1 MYICVSCM
9 CVSMC
14 VCMSMCWNL
23 SVANNKSLGV
33 CFVCFPEHA
42 RAFGVRLISTP
53 RALRSQEAAAP
64 LGSQW
69 SILQGMLG
77 EKQNKKLYSVQ
88 KLTSTLPNQT
98 QEFTT
103 YFSGFRF
110 LMGMGDFLFARNF
123 FCSYW
128 KCRPDFAWLP
138 LVTKHGDHYYFKQR
152 STLLLVKG
160 RKEVSIFLV
169 ATECS
174 VELL

>member
-1 MYICVSCM
+1 M

-42 RAFGVRLISTP
+42 RACGVWLIFTS

-69 SILQGMLG
+69 STLQGMLG
-77 EKQNKKLYSVQ
+77 EKQNKKLCSVQ
-88 KLTSTLPNQT
+88 KLTSTLPNHT

-103 YFSGFRF
+103 YFLGLRF
-110 LMGMGDFLFARNF
+110 LMGKGDFLFARYF
-123 FCSYW
+123 FCNYW

-138 LVTKHGDHYYFKQR
+138 LVSKHGDCYYFKQR
-152 STLLLVKG
+152 STLLLVRGK
-160 RKEVSIFLV
+160 KEASIFLV

-174 VELL
+174 VQFL

>member
-9 CVSMC
+9 CVSMR
-14 VCMSMCWNL
+14 VCISMCWNL

-42 RAFGVRLISTP
+42 RAFGVWLISTP

-64 LGSQW
+64 LGRQW
-69 SILQGMLG
+69 STLQGMLS

-103 YFSGFRF
+103 SWDLGFWW
-110 LMGMGDFLFARNF
+110 AWENF
-123 FCSYW
+123 CLSAISLAIIENVDLILLGFPWFPS
-128 KCRPDFAWLP
+128 
-138 LVTKHGDHYYFKQR
+138 LVTVII
-152 STLLLVKG
+152 LNKG
-160 RKEVSIFLV
+160 LHSY
-169 ATECS
+169 
-174 VELL
+174 